1 MHFLCAECDMLFYII
16 TFRIE
21 SSERVTL
28 AQINDDASL
37 QETYGEDP
45 YLTGTLTM
53 AFLRGIHGQHPRYM
67 RATAGCTAFDLYA
80 GPENI
85 PILRFDFDAKVLT
98 RVDYKL

>member
-1 MHFLCAECDMLFYII
+1 MLFYII
-16 TFRIE
+16 TFHIE